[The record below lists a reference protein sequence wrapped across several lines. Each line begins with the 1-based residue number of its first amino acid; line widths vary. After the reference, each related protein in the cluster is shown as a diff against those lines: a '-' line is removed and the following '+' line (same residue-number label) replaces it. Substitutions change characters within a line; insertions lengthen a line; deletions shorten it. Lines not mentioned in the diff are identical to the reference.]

1 MYSDFSSMPPDQERA
16 FVVFEQR
23 TRESE
28 KSAWRMGGIVAA
40 IYGVLM
46 VAIVF
51 SHDKPPPLIA
61 EDDIAVTE
69 PTPRPSAAVE
79 DDLGEPTPSP
89 AAEVTPSPG
98 AEPMPS
104 PGAEPTPSP
113 GAEGAEGAAEGTGEP
128 VAPPPSAGATK
139 ASPTDLVK
147 ANE

>member
-1 MYSDFSSMPPDQERA
+1 
-16 FVVFEQR
+16 
-23 TRESE
+23 
-28 KSAWRMGGIVAA
+28 MGGIVAA

-98 AEPMPS
+98 AEPTPS